1 MSAET
6 RQHQEPYSKVEF
18 DAALETLRTQAA
30 ILDAVTNRSVHETP
44 TIVLR
49 ATGPFTVGLHDSLRA
64 VGLLVQNDHI
74 RDAFVTARTAPL
86 TGVNVGFVFA
96 KGEAAAARAHRHAAQ
111 KGIRDLDRQL
121 NAGGV
126 KLVLKWTGPET
137 AKSEFQPLL
146 DEFTTRTLDS

>member
-1 MSAET
+1 MLDSSLPRAK
-6 RQHQEPYSKVEF
+6 R
-18 DAALETLRTQAA
+18 LR
-30 ILDAVTNRSVHETP
+30 RE
-44 TIVLR
+44 
-49 ATGPFTVGLHDSLRA
+49 
-64 VGLLVQNDHI
+64 
-74 RDAFVTARTAPL
+74 L
-86 TGVNVGFVFA
+86 TGMPL
-96 KGEAAAARAHRHAAQ
+96 K